1 MRVYIASDHRGF
13 ALKKEIMLY
22 LVSKKYDVEDVGNTM
37 LDVHDNYPEYV
48 AKLSNSLDKE
58 TDRGIVLC
66 GSGVGVSIA
75 ANRYSHIRCALGFDE
90 KQIERARQDDDV
102 NVLAIASDFASIE
115 LSKNLV
121 DTFLTTAFKNEEK
134 YIRRLEKLNEHSHDN
149 CAGCSCHNKG

>member
-48 AKLSNSLDKE
+48 AKLSNSLVKE